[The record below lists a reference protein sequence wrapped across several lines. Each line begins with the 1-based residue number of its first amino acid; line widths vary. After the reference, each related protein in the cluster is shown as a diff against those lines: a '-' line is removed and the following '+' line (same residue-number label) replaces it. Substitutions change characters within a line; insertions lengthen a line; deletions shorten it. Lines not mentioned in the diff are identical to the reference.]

1 MLLNPGVVGDDGVQ
15 RMLEHTAKARA
26 DSEVL
31 LMWRGDIDLGVL
43 ELIDDEGMPQ
53 LPMTSKPWEDPQD
66 VRPAASGTPPLT
78 PQAQAP
84 PPPTTP
90 PLRTP
95 PLTHPEVA
103 AFSQQIASSS
113 ARIVQ
118 PQVAAPTPPW
128 KTLAAMD
135 DELAVPDVAAFSQQT
150 ASSSTMAVQPWL
162 APPLETLAAVGEEFE
177 EPDWSGGEEGGDSWQ
192 EPQERLEG
200 QGDSWWSGE
209 PARSSQSWTPV
220 ASASLRAWLQKHGLD
235 SVHSA
240 DEYGWTALH
249 HVAMDS
255 YDDEGAAAIFDELM
269 LLSWKAA
276 WVDPPPICQQWA

>member
-1 MLLNPGVVGDDGVQ
+1 M
-15 RMLEHTAKARA
+15 
-26 DSEVL
+26 
-31 LMWRGDIDLGVL
+31 
-43 ELIDDEGMPQ
+43 
-53 LPMTSKPWEDPQD
+53 
-66 VRPAASGTPPLT
+66 
-78 PQAQAP
+78 AP
-84 PPPTTP
+84 
-90 PLRTP
+90 
-95 PLTHPEVA
+95 
-103 AFSQQIASSS
+103 
-113 ARIVQ
+113 
-118 PQVAAPTPPW
+118 PTPPW
-128 KTLAAMD
+128 KTLAARD
-135 DELAVPDVAAFSQQT
+135 QKLAVPDVAAFSQQT

-162 APPLETLAAVGEEFE
+162 APPLETLAAVDDEFE

-192 EPQERLEG
+192 ESQERLEG
-200 QGDSWWSGE
+200 RGDSWWSGE

-269 LLSWKAA
+269 LFSWKAA